1 MTMADSITDAALCP
15 SRRVFL
21 ASAGAFVAWA
31 SLPRAAYAAQGRDPR
46 FVAVI
51 LRGAMDGLAV
61 VPPVGDKDFPALRG
75 DLAIGTGSYGNT
87 LPLDG
92 FFALNDAMP
101 LLHKHYQA
109 GDALLVHAVAT
120 GYRDRSHFDG
130 QDVLESGDVG
140 PRLSRSGWLNRAASA
155 IPAGDRVAPVSGL
168 AAMPTV
174 PLILRG
180 DAPTLTWT
188 PPELKSASSDTA
200 ARLIDLYAAED
211 PAMAKALG
219 AGIQTDMLAGTDP
232 TKTAAGIAASFRELA
247 AGAAKL
253 LVDEGGPRLAALSYD
268 GWDTHTNEGAGEG
281 RLAGL
286 LGALDGALD
295 ALATTMAQVWDD
307 TVIVVMTEFGRT
319 ARINGNEGTDH
330 GTATTAFLL
339 GGAVK
344 GGRVLAD
351 WPGLGQGQ
359 LFEGRDLYPSMDL
372 RAVLKGA
379 LRDHLG
385 IAERDLSTKVF
396 PDSLGIKPVDGL
408 VA

>member
-1 MTMADSITDAALCP
+1 MANAFTDAMFCP

-21 ASAGAFVAWA
+21 AGAGAFVAWA
-31 SLPRAAYAAQGRDPR
+31 NLPKAAYAAQGRDPR

-61 VPPVGDKDFPALRG
+61 VPPVGDPDFPTLRG

-109 GDALLVHAVAT
+109 GDALIVHAVAT

-130 QDVLESGDVG
+130 QDVLESGETG
-140 PRLSRSGWLNRAASA
+140 PRMSRTGWLNRAAAA
-155 IPAGDRVAPVSGL
+155 IPAGDRVAPVQGL

-188 PPELKSASSDTA
+188 PPELKVANADTA
-200 ARLIDLYAAED
+200 TRLLDLYSEVD
-211 PAMAKALG
+211 PEFARVLS
-219 AGIQTDMLAGTDP
+219 AGLNTDALAGAMDP
-232 TKTAAGIAASFRELA
+232 IKGGGGVAAAFKSLAS
-247 AGAAKL
+247 GAAKL
-253 LVDEGGPRLAALSYD
+253 LVDDGGPRLAALSYD
-268 GWDTHTNEGAGEG
+268 GWDTHTDEGAGDG
-281 RLAGL
+281 RLANL
-286 LGALDGALD
+286 LGALDGALN
-295 ALATTMAQVWDD
+295 ALATTMAPVWDD
-307 TVIVVMTEFGRT
+307 TVIAVMTEFGRT

-330 GTATTAFLL
+330 GTATTALLL

-351 WPGLGQGQ
+351 WPGLKDPQ
-359 LFEGRDLYPSMDL
+359 LFEDRDLYPSLDL
-372 RAVLKGA
+372 RGVLKGA

-385 IAERDLSTKVF
+385 IAANDLSTKVF
-396 PDSLGIKPVDGL
+396 PDSIGIKPVGGL
-408 VA
+408 IG